1 MDINR
6 VALFLDQ
13 LRQAQVLDPAQFEQ
27 AQRHPLAR
35 GEDPVPLAKDLV
47 QRGWLTLYQAKE
59 LLQQRAAD
67 LVFGPYRILDLLGE
81 GGMGRVFR
89 ASHQTMG
96 RTVALKVIKAEHLDS
111 PTAVQ
116 RFHQEIRAAAQL
128 THPNIVTAFDA
139 GQAGSAH
146 FFAMEFVEGVD
157 LGRLVKQSGPL
168 SVAASCDYI
177 RQAALGLQHAH
188 ERGLVHRDIKPPNL
202 LLSRTAGANG
212 LGTIKLLD
220 LGLARMQ
227 ADQPSNGLTR
237 LGTVVGTP
245 EFLAPE
251 QAVNSRTVDI
261 RADLYSLGCT
271 FYYLLTGQPPFRG
284 NSLNDLLLKHAME
297 APPPLETFR
306 SDVPPVIQGI
316 VRKLLA
322 KRPDERFQTPAE
334 LVAAL
339 PVVRKKGD
347 AAYSPVPTAQVVAPV
362 LDDKPSPLSLG
373 AVQRPS
379 AARNGRK
386 RLVVIAASVAVL
398 VLVGLVLALAPLAAR
413 DQGPAVAQASR
424 PAATGIA
431 TFPIRTR
438 PETRPQDTQ
447 PLPSS
452 SEKTNP
458 TGTWKWTTSF
468 GGQSRET
475 TIKLKLDG
483 DRLTGAMLGL
493 GPEGREMPLEDPK
506 YKDGMVSFKVTRERK
521 GQKFAVTYEGVVNG
535 DTIKGKM
542 EFDNQAGRARDWEAK
557 RVKE

>member
-6 VALFLDQ
+6 VALFLEQ
-13 LRQAQVLDPAQFEQ
+13 LRQAQILDPTQLDQ

-47 QRGWLTLYQAKE
+47 QKGWLTLYQAKE

-67 LVFGPYRILDLLGE
+67 LVFGPYRVLDLLGE

-89 ASHQTMG
+89 ACHQTMG
-96 RTVALKVIKAEHLDS
+96 RAVALKVIKAEHLES

-139 GQAGSAH
+139 GQAGAAH
-146 FFAMEFVEGVD
+146 FFAMEFVEGAD

-188 ERGLVHRDIKPPNL
+188 ERGLVHRDIKPANL
-202 LLSRTAGANG
+202 LLSRAVSANG

-227 ADQPSNGLTR
+227 GPDDQPANGLTR

-251 QAVNSRTVDI
+251 QAVNSRKVDI

-284 NSLNDLLLKHAME
+284 TSLNDLLLKHAVE

-306 SDVPPVIQGI
+306 ADVPPAIQNI

-334 LVAAL
+334 LAAAL
-339 PVVRKKGD
+339 PLVRKKD
-347 AAYSPVPTAQVVAPV
+347 VAYSAIPTAQVVVPAFEG
-362 LDDKPSPLSLG
+362 KSNNSPLGL
-373 AVQRPS
+373 QLPP
-379 AARNGRK
+379 AARRGWK
-386 RLVVIAASVAVL
+386 RMAVITASVAVL
-398 VLVGLVLALAPLAAR
+398 LLVGLVLALGPLAAR

-424 PAATGIA
+424 PA
-431 TFPIRTR
+431 PISTTTAQTR
-438 PETRPQDTQ
+438 PPETRP
-447 PLPSS
+447 LPTTST
-452 SEKTNP
+452 EKPNP
-458 TGTWKWTTSF
+458 TGTWKWTTMF
-468 GGQSRET
+468 GNQTRET
-475 TIKLKLDG
+475 TVKLKLDG
-483 DRLTGAMLGL
+483 DRLTGFMLGRDQ
-493 GPEGREMPLEDPK
+493 REMPLEDPK
-506 YKDGMVSFKVTRERK
+506 YKDGALSFKMTRERN
-521 GQKFAVTYEGVVNG
+521 GQKSTTTYEGVLSA
-535 DTIKGKM
+535 DTIKGKA
-542 EFDNQAGRARDWEAK
+542 EDQGGRSRDWEAK
-557 RVKE
+557 RAKD